1 MSVLRAMAAG
11 LIAVIACVAGCAT
24 PGEGGASG
32 VTLGELDAPRESGTE
47 TLEGQSQGEAG
58 DAERA
63 DRPGTAVSMQS
74 FELPLESSLEEAF
87 SYTEPAPLPRLSL
100 GVWQANGIRVAVLPL
115 ADWPDFYAKLP
126 EALSVRQTRLLASD
140 DPVAVV
146 TSPRLVRPIR
156 IDLTVPP
163 MRPREAW
170 ARRGRLRLLA
180 EVAAPRDAGT
190 VAGSADA
197 SAQRRRI
204 SLIPHHLLPQQVV
217 LPDTMRSDRMPG
229 VVFDRLALRMELS
242 AETLLILALDR
253 PWDRE
258 APVAPDSPESPDS
271 PEKEP
276 GKRGDVEPSPVAG
289 VDRDATVSAAPKQA
303 AGDAAATRSQREGTA
318 SDEADEAQEGESSDA
333 DRSDASRRR
342 KPAMPEV
349 SPTLGR
355 ALLAGQ
361 KWDRP
366 VQRLVVI
373 SVRPLQSLNMP
384 REDE

>member
-47 TLEGQSQGEAG
+47 TLEAQSQGKAG

-74 FELPLESSLEEAF
+74 FELPLESSPEEAL

-115 ADWPDFYAKLP
+115 EDWPDFYAKLP

-197 SAQRRRI
+197 SAQRRV

-242 AETLLILALDR
+242 ADTLLILALDR
-253 PWDRE
+253 PWDRQP
-258 APVAPDSPESPDS
+258 PVAPDSPESPDS

-276 GKRGDVEPSPVAG
+276 GKRGDRESSPVAG

-303 AGDAAATRSQREGTA
+303 AEDAAATPSQRDGA
-318 SDEADEAQEGESSDA
+318 APDEAGEAQEGETSDA
-333 DRSDASRRR
+333 DRGDASRRR

-373 SVRPLQSLNMP
+373 SVRPLQTLGTT